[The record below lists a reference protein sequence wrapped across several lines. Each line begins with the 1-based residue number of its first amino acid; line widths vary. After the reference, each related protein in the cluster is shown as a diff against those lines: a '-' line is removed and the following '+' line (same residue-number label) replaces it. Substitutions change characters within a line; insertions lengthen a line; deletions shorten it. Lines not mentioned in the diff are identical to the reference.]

1 MERVVTEFW
10 TIYTPAKW
18 VGRLNNIEQLM
29 QESEMVVNES
39 TISSRINR
47 IRQQLRVLDQKS
59 DCIETVDGMGSR
71 WNSHP

>member
-1 MERVVTEFW
+1 
-10 TIYTPAKW
+10 
-18 VGRLNNIEQLM
+18 
-29 QESEMVVNES
+29 MVVNES